1 MIQFVEMECPNCGG
15 NLEKIDENTAK
26 CSHCGAEFL
35 IDKGQPERVTNIYQ
49 AQKPQQSNHTLA
61 AFLTGGAVLAVILF
75 ITITSTTHTNSNN
88 TDT

>member
-15 NLEKIDENTAK
+15 SLTKTDETTAK

-49 AQKPQQSNHTLA
+49 APKQSRYTLVSILSGV
-61 AFLTGGAVLAVILF
+61 AFF
-75 ITITSTTHTNSNN
+75 
-88 TDT
+88 